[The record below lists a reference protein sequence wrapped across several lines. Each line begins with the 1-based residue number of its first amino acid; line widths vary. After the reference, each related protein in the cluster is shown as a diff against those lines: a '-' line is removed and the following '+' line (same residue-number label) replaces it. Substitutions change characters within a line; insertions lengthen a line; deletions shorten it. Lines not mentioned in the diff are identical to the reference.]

1 MRIIAGLY
9 RRRLLHSLEG
19 DSTRPMLDRMRETLF
34 NILQGRIE
42 GKVFADLYAGTGS
55 VGIEALSRG
64 SRQVFFVESAP
75 MAWRVIER
83 NLKDLGIG
91 REASIERGDVGR
103 VLPNIEA
110 DIYFLGPP
118 YAADDAYETT
128 LTALGQKECELV
140 IAQHA
145 RRRGLAER
153 YGNLQRTRIVK
164 MGSNALTFFEPKQT
178 LDQADAEDES

>member
-1 MRIIAGLY
+1 MRVIAGLY

-19 DSTRPMLDRMRETLF
+19 DATRPMLDRMRETLF

-64 SRQVFFVESAP
+64 AKQAFLVEKAP
-75 MAWRVIER
+75 TAWRVIEQ

-91 REASIERGDVGR
+91 REASIQRSDVSR

-128 LTALGQKECELV
+128 LTALGEKECDLV

-145 RRRGLAER
+145 RRRDLAER
-153 YGNLQRTRIVK
+153 YGRLQRTRIVK
-164 MGSNALTFFEPKQT
+164 MGSNALTFFEPEQAP
-178 LDQADAEDES
+178 DQADAEDES